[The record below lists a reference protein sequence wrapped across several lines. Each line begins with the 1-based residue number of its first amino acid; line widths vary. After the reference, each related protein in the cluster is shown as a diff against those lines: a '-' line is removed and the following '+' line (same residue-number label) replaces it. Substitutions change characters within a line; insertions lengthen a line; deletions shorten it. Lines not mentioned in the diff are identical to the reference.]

1 MELVHVCDARGQ
13 ALPQVEQRH
22 NVIPPKLKGNLLCAN
37 LVSQQQADSSSQPTG
52 LHPSESKRKQGR
64 SARVCVC
71 VCVCACVCVC
81 VCVCLCLCEADARN
95 RNLVDAIRMAAF
107 DLC

>member
-1 MELVHVCDARGQ
+1 MCLPEQKNASVDTHKCVIEALDEKRNNANGQ
-13 ALPQVEQRH
+13 EAEHRE
-22 NVIPPKLKGNLLCAN
+22 
-37 LVSQQQADSSSQPTG
+37 
-52 LHPSESKRKQGR
+52 SE
-64 SARVCVC
+64 
-71 VCVCACVCVC
+71 CVC

>member
-1 MELVHVCDARGQ
+1 MRNAI
-13 ALPQVEQRH
+13 PQM
-22 NVIPPKLKGNLLCAN
+22 G
-37 LVSQQQADSSSQPTG
+37 
-52 LHPSESKRKQGR
+52 RKQNTER
-64 SARVCVC
+64 E
-71 VCVCACVCVC
+71 CVC